1 MSIYIKSIIA
11 CVLFAGIAS
20 TSAQTTPST
29 SAKKP
34 KTNVKGPTKKDNVKS
49 SDSRFNSNPKGTSKP
64 KAHSDPRFQNP
75 IIVVPGE
82 NEHQHNDIRLQEEM
96 NRTPGLVKPHTGHDK
111 GLNPPPGET
120 KTSTAWQLES
130 DRPKVMDGNKSKPK
144 TTTNKSKTTTNKKES
159 K

>member
-1 MSIYIKSIIA
+1 MNISMKSIIA

-20 TSAQTTPST
+20 ASAQTTRST

-34 KTNVKGPTKKDNVKS
+34 KTNVKSPTTKENVKS
-49 SDSRFNSNPKGTSKP
+49 SNSNFNNNPKSTSRPKG
-64 KAHSDPRFQNP
+64 HSDPSFQNP

-82 NEHQHNDIRLQEEM
+82 NGHQHNDIQLQEEM

-111 GLNPPPGET
+111 GLNPPPNET

-130 DRPKVMDGNKSKPK
+130 DRPNVMDGRKSNSK
-144 TTTNKSKTTTNKKES
+144 TTTNKSKTSINKKES